1 MPSDPKLV
9 AKKSKSSFMPCVIK
23 IMLIGAFLCGISYY
37 LGFVYFNT
45 DKHLEEDTSD
55 QEKKDDKN
63 VIKNDED

>member
-1 MPSDPKLV
+1 
-9 AKKSKSSFMPCVIK
+9 MPCVIK
-23 IMLIGAFLCGISYY
+23 IILIGAFLCGISYY